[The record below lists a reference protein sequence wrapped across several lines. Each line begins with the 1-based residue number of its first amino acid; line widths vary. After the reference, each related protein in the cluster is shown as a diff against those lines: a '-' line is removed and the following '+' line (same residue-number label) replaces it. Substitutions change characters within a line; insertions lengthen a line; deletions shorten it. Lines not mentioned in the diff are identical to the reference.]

1 MFATQPIPPG
11 TLIIREK
18 PFLGKDFLFEIFK
31 NVGLIND
38 IKYPELNPEKV
49 KKEVSRLKNIK
60 LERHRNIKFD
70 SQIISKK
77 IVKYSFI
84 IEEFLREEKI

>member
-1 MFATQPIPPG
+1 MIQ
-11 TLIIREK
+11 
-18 PFLGKDFLFEIFK
+18 
-31 NVGLIND
+31 
-38 IKYPELNPEKV
+38 KYPELNPEKV

-84 IEEFLREEKI
+84 IEEFLRKEKI

>member
-1 MFATQPIPPG
+1 M
-11 TLIIREK
+11 
-18 PFLGKDFLFEIFK
+18 
-31 NVGLIND
+31 IND

-84 IEEFLREEKI
+84 IEEFLREEDFV

>member
-1 MFATQPIPPG
+1 M
-11 TLIIREK
+11 
-18 PFLGKDFLFEIFK
+18 
-31 NVGLIND
+31 
-38 IKYPELNPEKV
+38 

-77 IVKYSFI
+77 IFKYSFI

>member
-1 MFATQPIPPG
+1 MK
-11 TLIIREK
+11 R
-18 PFLGKDFLFEIFK
+18 
-31 NVGLIND
+31 
-38 IKYPELNPEKV
+38 
-49 KKEVSRLKNIK
+49 EVSRLKNIK

-84 IEEFLREEKI
+84 IEEFLSLSPEDQKYYFCLHDAFQYLSSDDKVDGCPDLETLGRIQLSKRGQDLI